1 MTEMFAPVVLEARG
15 PNQGVEV
22 LIKPGCFLLGDV
34 GRVSQPPLLALVFSA
49 VLGTPRPLDPSLCS
63 LSPSSHGL
71 PLCESGLPSSK
82 DTEDP
87 P

>member
-1 MTEMFAPVVLEARG
+1 MTEMFAPMVLEARG

-22 LIKPGCFLLGDV
+22 LIKPGYFLLGDV
-34 GRVSQPPLLALVFSA
+34 GRVSQASLLTLVFSA
-49 VLGTPRPLDPSLCS
+49 VLGTPRPLGPSLCS
-63 LSPSSHGL
+63 LSLSSHGL